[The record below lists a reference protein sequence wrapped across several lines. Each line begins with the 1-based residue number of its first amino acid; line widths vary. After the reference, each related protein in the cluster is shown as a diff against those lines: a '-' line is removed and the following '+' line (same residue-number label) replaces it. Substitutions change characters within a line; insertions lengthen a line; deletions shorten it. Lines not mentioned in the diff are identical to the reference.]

1 MTVEIS
7 EKAYEDATAALSR
20 GNDDLDLRGLHEA
33 VARGMAEDAIDA
45 AAPVI
50 LEDRVEAVAE
60 ALYRATMNGMGLS
73 PREWSALPADVRA
86 GWIWRARRALGIPA
100 PDRKAGEDG

>member
-45 AAPVI
+45 AQ
-50 LEDRVEAVAE
+50 LCFHRVNHIAI
-60 ALYRATMNGMGLS
+60 T
-73 PREWSALPADVRA
+73 
-86 GWIWRARRALGIPA
+86 
-100 PDRKAGEDG
+100 